1 MQFFGLYI
9 WYKQLKKT
17 PDPDQATA
25 TVESKSLTVFQLLCC
40 VVITACITVGFYY
53 EIPVFSVAINKVYY
67 FEGKFTPR
75 FLDSLCNG
83 FSMVAQLLSI
93 YCYLDQWYWW
103 AVIDIVQIVM
113 FTGVAG
119 YGVVINVVVMWFL
132 FLCNAV
138 AGFYAWTLRYRADQQ
153 NQEISC
159 GAGIVPY
166 HPLSGREGGSDGS
179 GSRKNTDI
187 EALITQE
194 QQQQSMMMN
203 DENETT
209 CLDDVVLL
217 SDPNHSSSRD
227 PYALGN
233 SLKGFLPRFCPL
245 NNTSKTP
252 VVPVRGVI
260 IGKFWPFHAGHQ
272 YLCEEALKY
281 CNELYVIL
289 CHRSYHEPSA
299 EIRVDWIRKTIP
311 SAHVMSVQDI
321 YDPLDSKLWSVLTK
335 AWCHF
340 TPEYVF
346 TSETYG
352 EAFAKELNCKHVL
365 IDLERAHMPTSGTA
379 LRERLQSQGYEK
391 DYLKTMNAVF
401 SFLPPMGQYYY
412 AKQVIF
418 VGNHSKELC
427 EQFANEMRC
436 VYLNSDANE
445 KKALKKKELD
455 YIFVPSHSTASAT
468 VSDQMNSKQL
478 QEVQQCSL
486 FEPEMN
492 KLFVS
497 DENSFHYFCF
507 QELDR
512 NRKANGHF
520 RERLELYQRLA
531 CKSVTFIC
539 VMNEK
544 EFQIFEEKLSFVSRE
559 LKEKLQSEKSMSCF
573 RIDSMSMEDICKQ
586 VTV

>member
-1 MQFFGLYI
+1 VI
-9 WYKQLKKT
+9 
-17 PDPDQATA
+17 
-25 TVESKSLTVFQLLCC
+25 
-40 VVITACITVGFYY
+40 ITACITVGFYY

-83 FSMVAQLLSI
+83 LSMVAQVLSI

-138 AGFYAWTLRYRADQQ
+138 AGFYAWTLRYREDQQ
-153 NQEISC
+153 NQETS
-159 GAGIVPY
+159 GGGTGIVPY

-187 EALITQE
+187 EALITHE
-194 QQQQSMMMN
+194 QQQTMTT
-203 DENETT
+203 DDNETT

-217 SDPNHSSSRD
+217 SDPNYSSSRD

-233 SLKGFLPRFCPL
+233 SVKGFLPPFCPP
-245 NNTSKTP
+245 NNISKTTA
-252 VVPVRGVI
+252 VPVRGVI

-272 YLCEEALKY
+272 YLCEEALQH

-311 SAHVMSVQDI
+311 AAHVMSIQDI
-321 YDPLDSKLWSVLTK
+321 YDPLDSKLWAVLTK

-352 EAFAKELNCKHVL
+352 ETFAKELSCKHVL

-379 LRERLQSQGYEK
+379 LRERLQSHGYEK
-391 DYLKTMNAVF
+391 DYLKIMNSVF

-412 AKQVIF
+412 TKQIIF

-427 EQFANEMRC
+427 AQFATEMNC
-436 VYLNSDANE
+436 VYLNSATNE
-445 KKALKKKELD
+445 LKVAKKKELD
-455 YIFVPSHSTASAT
+455 YVFVPSHSAT
-468 VSDQMNSKQL
+468 LSDQMNSSQL
-478 QEVQQCSL
+478 KEVHQCSL

-497 DENSFHYFCF
+497 HESSFHYFCLQALF
-507 QELDR
+507 QEQDR
-512 NRKANGHF
+512 NKKNNGHS
-520 RERLELYQRLA
+520 RELLELYQRLG
-531 CKSVTFIC
+531 CKSLTLVC

-544 EFQIFEEKLSFVSRE
+544 EFQIFDEKLSFISRE
-559 LKEKLQSEKSMSCF
+559 LKEKLQTEKSMSCF
-573 RIDSMSMEDICKQ
+573 RIDSTSMEDICKR
-586 VTV
+586 VRECVF